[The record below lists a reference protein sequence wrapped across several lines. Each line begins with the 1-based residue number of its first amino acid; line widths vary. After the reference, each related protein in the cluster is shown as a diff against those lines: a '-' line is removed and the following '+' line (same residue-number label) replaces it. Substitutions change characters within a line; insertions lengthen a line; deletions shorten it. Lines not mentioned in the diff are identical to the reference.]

1 MANQLVR
8 FVPSL
13 LGRQESDFVDCLDRD
28 TSVPPINAITSE
40 IIRHLFI
47 SAAEEMKINLA
58 RSSYNPVVF
67 EMYDFAVGLFDDQA
81 NMIAQA
87 PGLPVFLG
95 TLRENIKVI
104 TEDIG
109 GLDKFRPGDLYMM
122 NDPYAGGTHLLD
134 VSCVAPVFGGDEILG
149 FSVAKTHWLDVGGK
163 DAGSYSNDT
172 RNIYQEGLRLR
183 SVKLYDAGQLVKPV
197 MDIIKYNVRVSESV
211 LGDLRAQI
219 AACRTGERRF
229 NAIVGKYGRETVRD
243 AKAQF
248 MNHAEKM
255 ARLAVERIPNGKYE
269 AEGWLDNDSLHPK
282 GRHLPIHV
290 SITVTGSDMVVDL
303 TGSQEQN
310 EGPVNCGL
318 AATTSAVRV
327 GFKCLTTPWIPINE
341 GSFRPLTVVVPE
353 NSMYNAKYPAPCCQ
367 FGRHLLSMIDTFLKA
382 FASKLVG
389 RIPAGHYCDLGIL
402 SMSGIDPRNGQE
414 FIHVDS
420 SSGGWGACE
429 GIDGESCLIAIQ
441 DGDSKNVPTELL
453 EQRFPL
459 RIKQFSLRQDSSG
472 PGRYRGGLGHIR
484 DFQILSDGTKLLT
497 SVERHGYK
505 PWGVAGGLDGLS
517 NNAILNPKTRRQL
530 EVRKVTSFVLKP
542 GDVLSMRS
550 GGGGGYGFP
559 CERDPLRV
567 LEDVIDGYI
576 SIKSARIDYRCAIRK
591 KGKRYVLDS
600 FGTTAL
606 RSRKV
611 YAKHMAS
618 IS

>member
-1 MANQLVR
+1 MPLID
-8 FVPSL
+8 S
-13 LGRQESDFVDCLDRD
+13 
-28 TSVPPINAITSE
+28 ITSE

-67 EMYDFAVGLFDDQA
+67 EMYDFAVGIFDAEA

-95 TLRENIKVI
+95 TLRENVKVI

-109 GLDKFRPGDLYMM
+109 GLDKFRPGDLYIT

-134 VSCVAPVFGGDEILG
+134 VTCVVPVFDRDEILG

-172 RNIYQEGLRLR
+172 QNIHQEGIRLR
-183 SVKLYDAGQLVKPV
+183 SVKLYDAGAPVKPV
-197 MDIIKYNVRVSESV
+197 FDMLKFNVRVSESV

-219 AACRTGERRF
+219 AACRTGEKRF
-229 NAIVGKYGRETVRD
+229 EAIVEKYGKELVLE
-243 AKAQF
+243 AKEQF
-248 MNHAEKM
+248 MSHAEKM
-255 ARLAVERIPNGKYE
+255 ARLAVERIPDGRY
-269 AEGWLDNDSLHPK
+269 AADGWLDNDSLHPK
-282 GRHLPIHV
+282 GKHLPIRV
-290 SITVTGSDMVVDL
+290 TITVKGSEMVVDL

-318 AATTSAVRV
+318 AATISAVRV
-327 GFKCLTTPWIPINE
+327 GFKCLTTPWVPINE

-389 RIPAGHYCDLGIL
+389 KIPAGHYCDLGIL
-402 SMSGIDPRNGQE
+402 SMSGIDPRSGQE

-420 SSGGWGACE
+420 SSGGWG
-429 GIDGESCLIAIQ
+429 GSKGMDGESCLIAIQ
-441 DGDSKNVPTELL
+441 DGDSKNVPTELM

-459 RIKQFSLRQDSSG
+459 RIGQFCLRQDSSG
-472 PGRYRGGLGHIR
+472 PGKYRGGLGHIR
-484 DFQILSDGTKLLT
+484 DFQILTDTVKLLT

-505 PWGVAGGLDGLS
+505 PWGIAGGLDGLS
-517 NNAILNPKTRRQL
+517 NNAILNPGTKRER
-530 EVRKVTSFVLKP
+530 EVRKVTNFALKS
-542 GDVLSMRS
+542 GDILSMRS
-550 GGGGGYGFP
+550 GGGGGYGFAF
-559 CERDPLRV
+559 ERDPSRV

-576 SIKSARIDYRCAIRK
+576 SIRSARTDYKCDIRK
-591 KGKRYVLDS
+591 KGNRYVLNS
-600 FGTTAL
+600 AATKAL
-606 RSRKV
+606 RSQRSRGNGR
-611 YAKHMAS
+611 AS
-618 IS
+618 S

>member
-1 MANQLVR
+1 L
-8 FVPSL
+8 PSI
-13 LGRQESDFVDCLDRD
+13 D
-28 TSVPPINAITSE
+28 AITSE
-40 IIRHLFI
+40 IIRHSFI

-67 EMYDFAVGLFDDQA
+67 EMYDFAVGVFDAEA

-95 TLRENIKVI
+95 TLRENIKVVLA
-104 TEDIG
+104 DIG
-109 GLDKFRPGDLYMM
+109 GPDKLRPGDLYMM

-134 VSCVAPVFGGDEILG
+134 VTCVAPVFNGDDVLG

-172 RNIYQEGLRLR
+172 RNIYQEGVRLR

-197 MDIIKYNVRVSESV
+197 MDIIKYNVRVSDSV

-219 AACRTGERRF
+219 AACRTGEKRF
-229 NAIVGKYGRETVRD
+229 NAIVEKYGRETVLL
-243 AKAQF
+243 AKEQF

-255 ARLAVERIPNGKYE
+255 ARLAVERIPDGKYE
-269 AEGWLDNDSLHPK
+269 GAGWLDNDSLHPTGK
-282 GRHLPIHV
+282 HLPIRV
-290 SITVTGSDMVVDL
+290 AITVNGSDMVVDL

-327 GFKCLTTPWIPINE
+327 GFKCLTTPWVPINE

-389 RIPAGHYCDLGIL
+389 KIPAGHYCDLGIL
-402 SMSGIDPRNGQE
+402 SMSGIDPRNGLE

-441 DGDSKNVPTELL
+441 DGDSKNVPAELL

-459 RIKQFSLRQDSSG
+459 RIRQFSLRPDSSG
-472 PGRYRGGLGHIR
+472 PGKYRGGLGHIR
-484 DFQILSDGTKLLT
+484 DFHILTDTVKLLT

-505 PWGVAGGLDGLS
+505 PWGIAGGLEGLS
-517 NNAILNPKTRRQL
+517 NNAVLNPGTRRQQ
-530 EVRKVTSFVLKP
+530 EVRKVTSFALKS
-542 GDVLSMRS
+542 GDILSMRS
-550 GGGGGYGFP
+550 GGGGGYGSP
-559 CERDPLRV
+559 RERDPVRI

-576 SIKSARIDYRCAIRK
+576 SLKSARVDYKCVIRK
-591 KGKRYVLDS
+591 KGNCYTLDS
-600 FGTTAL
+600 VATKAL
-606 RSRKV
+606 R
-611 YAKHMAS
+611 HAS
-618 IS
+618 